1 MHNNGRKR
9 VIIENVV
16 PLIENGK
23 YPVKRTAGEQF
34 QVEAD
39 IFADGHDTVKAEL
52 VVGTDKDTTVIPL
65 THWENDRWRAETVFR
80 TPGTYNYRIRAWIDH
95 FLTWHHRFRKKVET
109 GMELGLELIN
119 GSTLADEAAKRA
131 EETGDPKQAARLKA
145 IAEKL
150 RDTGKTEKQR
160 ARTALGNDFLILSA
174 KYPDRTFASE
184 SPEYPV
190 FVQRE
195 RAGFSAWYELFP
207 RSTSDEPGRH
217 GTFLDV
223 IKRLPYVAG
232 MGFNILYLPPIHPI
246 GTTKRKGKNNS
257 LTPEKGDPGSPWA
270 IGSPEGGHTAI
281 HPELG
286 TMKDFKQ
293 LVAAAADHGMEIA
306 LDIAFQCS
314 PDHPWVKDHPEWF
327 IHRPDGSIQYAENPP
342 KKYEDIY
349 PINFESD
356 DWKNLWR
363 ELKSV
368 FDFWIDKGVKIF
380 RVDNP
385 HTKAF
390 PFWEWCI
397 NEING
402 ADPDIIFLAEAF
414 TRPKVMYRLAKL
426 GYSQSYTYF
435 AWRDDPWEL
444 REYVEELL
452 SPPVKDFFRP
462 NFWPNT
468 PDILTETLQKG
479 GESAFKMRLILA
491 ATLAGNYGIYGPA
504 FELQMNTPR
513 EEGSEEY
520 LNSEKYEIKDWNL
533 DDTDSLSQY
542 ISKINRIRT
551 EYPVKNI
558 SSTRFHPS
566 DNSSFICYSRH
577 DGPPDDPSE
586 ADRIILF
593 AVNMDWRY
601 TQTGWLDFT
610 PPAKFRKKDG
620 SFLVRDILNGEEYT
634 WKEQWN
640 YIKLDP
646 AEKPAHIFVIEAA
659 E

>member
-1 MHNNGRKR
+1 MQNDGRRR

-16 PLIENGK
+16 PRIENGK
-23 YPVKRTAGEQF
+23 YPVKRTITEPLQI
-34 QVEAD
+34 EAD
-39 IFADGHDTVKAEL
+39 IYADGHDTVKAEL
-52 VVGTDKDTTVIPL
+52 VVGNDENTSVVPL
-65 THWENDRWRAETVFR
+65 THWENDRWRGETVF
-80 TPGTYNYRIRAWIDH
+80 TKSGTYFFRIRAWVDH
-95 FLTWHHRFRKKVET
+95 FLTWHSLFRKKVET
-109 GMELGLELIN
+109 GMELGLELVN
-119 GSTLADEAAKRA
+119 GSILA
-131 EETGDPKQAARLKA
+131 EEASERARDAGDRKQADRLKA
-145 IAEKL
+145 IAGKL

-160 ARTALGNDFLILSA
+160 VRTALGNDFLLLGS
-174 KYPDRTFASE
+174 KYPDRTFAAE
-184 SPEYPV
+184 SHMFPV
-190 FVQRE
+190 LVQRE
-195 RAGFSAWYELFP
+195 LAGFSAWYELFP
-207 RSTSDEPGRH
+207 RSASEEPGKH

-223 IKRLPYVAG
+223 IKLLPYVAG
-232 MGFNILYLPPIHPI
+232 MGFDVLYLPPIHPI

-257 LTPEKGDPGSPWA
+257 LTPEKDDPGSPWA
-270 IGSPEGGHTAI
+270 IGSAEGGHKAI

-286 TMKDFKQ
+286 TMKEFNQ
-293 LVAAAADHGMEIA
+293 LAASAADHGLEIA

-314 PDHPWVKDHPEWF
+314 PDHPWVKKHPEWF
-327 IHRPDGSIQYAENPP
+327 IRRPDGSIQYAENPP

-356 DWKNLWR
+356 DWQNLWQ

-397 NEING
+397 NEINRTN
-402 ADPDIIFLAEAF
+402 PDIIFLAEAF

-426 GYSQSYTYF
+426 GYTQSYTYF
-435 AWRDDPWEL
+435 AWRNEPWEL
-444 REYVEELL
+444 QEYVEELL
-452 SPPVKDFFRP
+452 SYPVKDFFRP

-468 PDILTETLQKG
+468 PDILTETLQQG

-491 ATLAGNYGIYGPA
+491 ATLTANYGIYGPA

-520 LNSEKYEIKDWNL
+520 LDSEKYEIKDWDL
-533 DDTDSLSQY
+533 QDKDSLSGY
-542 ISKINRIRT
+542 ITAVNRIRK
-551 EYPVKNI
+551 EYPVKYSQN
-558 SSTRFHPS
+558 TRFHQS
-566 DNSSFICYSRH
+566 DNTSFICYSKH
-577 DGPPDDPSE
+577 DGPQGDPSE

-601 TQTGWLDFT
+601 TQTGWLDFL
-610 PPAKFRKKDG
+610 PPAKFRAQDG
-620 SFLVRDILNGEEYT
+620 SFLVRDVLNGEEYT

-640 YIKLDP
+640 FIKLDP

-659 E
+659 K

>member
-1 MHNNGRKR
+1 
-9 VIIENVV
+9 
-16 PLIENGK
+16 
-23 YPVKRTAGEQF
+23 
-34 QVEAD
+34 
-39 IFADGHDTVKAEL
+39 
-52 VVGTDKDTTVIPL
+52 
-65 THWENDRWRAETVFR
+65 
-80 TPGTYNYRIRAWIDH
+80 
-95 FLTWHHRFRKKVET
+95 
-109 GMELGLELIN
+109 MELGLELIN